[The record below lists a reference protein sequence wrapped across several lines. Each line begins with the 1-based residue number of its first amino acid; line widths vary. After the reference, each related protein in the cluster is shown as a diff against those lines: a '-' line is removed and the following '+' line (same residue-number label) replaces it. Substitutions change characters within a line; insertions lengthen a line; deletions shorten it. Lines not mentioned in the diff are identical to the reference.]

1 MNQFIIYRSQNK
13 VTTSKSWLTVLRS
26 DNCEMFHA
34 KSLNC
39 ISEEDSIRAVERKTS
54 LCRGVKSGPKVWQ
67 CLGHG
72 EELSEHAGHVEKQN
86 S

>member
-1 MNQFIIYRSQNK
+1 MLNPY
-13 VTTSKSWLTVLRS
+13 TV
-26 DNCEMFHA
+26 F
-34 KSLNC
+34 
-39 ISEEDSIRAVERKTS
+39 SEEDSIRAVEGKTS

-67 CLGHG
+67 CVGYG